1 MKKNHNVSKAE
12 LIRKAQDYKTRVSYR
27 ANLLCTLAI
36 LWDCFDFSEE
46 DISEFVDKYSDL
58 LESYNNGNEDLEQIA
73 KNLEELTGVKIEI
86 TQ

>member
-1 MKKNHNVSKAE
+1 MKKKHNVSKAE
-12 LIRKAQDYKTRVSYR
+12 LIRKAQDYKTKVSYR

-36 LWDCFDFSEE
+36 LYDCFDFTEE
-46 DISEFVDKYSDL
+46 DINKFVEHYGEL

-86 TQ
+86 TN

>member
-1 MKKNHNVSKAE
+1 MKRKHNVSKAE
-12 LIRKAQDYKTRVSYR
+12 LIRKAQDYKTKVSYR

-36 LWDCFDFSEE
+36 LYDCFDFTEE
-46 DISEFVDKYSDL
+46 DISKFVEHYGEL